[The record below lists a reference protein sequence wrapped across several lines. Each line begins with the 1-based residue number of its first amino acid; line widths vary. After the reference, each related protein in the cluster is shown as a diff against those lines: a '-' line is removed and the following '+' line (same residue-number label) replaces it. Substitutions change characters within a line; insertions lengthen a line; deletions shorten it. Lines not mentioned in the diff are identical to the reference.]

1 MNENKP
7 FDGIT
12 GLYFLSGAIHDRLLS
27 VWYVNFSQFLTLIT
41 TVTEDRLNNYV
52 LNSDEAEGALWK
64 NAVMIS

>member
-27 VWYVNFSQFLTLIT
+27 VWYVNFSQFLTLIM

-52 LNSDEAEGALWK
+52 LNTD
-64 NAVMIS
+64 